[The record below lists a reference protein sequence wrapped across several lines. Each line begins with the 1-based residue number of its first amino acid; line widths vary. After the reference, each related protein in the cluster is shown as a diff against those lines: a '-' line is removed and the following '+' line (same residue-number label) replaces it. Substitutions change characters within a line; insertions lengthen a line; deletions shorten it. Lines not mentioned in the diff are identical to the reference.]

1 MKKLSSRMLLMLAAL
16 ASFVVAAVAFAAA
29 GFIDGSV
36 FVADT
41 NG

>member
-1 MKKLSSRMLLMLAAL
+1 MLAAL
-16 ASFVVAAVAFAAA
+16 ASFVVAVVAFAAA
-29 GFIDGSV
+29 GFIDGDDDSV